1 MTDNGPLHTAT
12 IRDGVRVAVVGA
24 GQFGE
29 LHALAYRANPDCRL
43 VAIVDRNLERARA
56 VAERS
61 GARAAYSSVEEL
73 FAAEAVDGVSVATAG
88 AHHLD
93 PTLAALRAG
102 ASVLL
107 EKPVVLRPDE
117 AVVLTDAAVAATG
130 FVLPAH
136 ILRFAAPYRE
146 LATRLAAGSIG
157 APRALSF
164 RRHRTIEHDSL
175 FPDVHPVLM
184 TMVHD
189 IDLALWLD
197 GSTPSSVTARQL
209 RIAGRE
215 QPSVV
220 WAEVVT
226 ASGSVWSF
234 QVSWS
239 LAGAGGLPDALEVIG
254 ETGALSLSLGARVSD
269 FGPASAPVDDAL
281 TPAGSHGA
289 LDEEIRCFVDAL
301 RFGTEPTDVTL
312 GEAVDGLALA
322 HRIIAAAE
330 LVESDSVL
338 RTAEVGA

>member
-29 LHALAYRANPDCRL
+29 LHAQAFRTNPDCRL
-43 VAIVDRNLERARA
+43 VAIVDRNLDRARE
-56 VAERS
+56 VAERC
-61 GARAAYSSVEEL
+61 GAPAAYGSVEEL
-73 FAAEAVDGVSVATAG
+73 FAAEAVDGVSVATGG
-88 AHHLD
+88 AHHLE

-107 EKPVVLRPDE
+107 EKPVVLRPEE
-117 AVVLTDAAVAATG
+117 ARLLTDASASARG

-146 LATRLAAGSIG
+146 LASRIAAGSIG

-164 RRHRTIEHDSL
+164 RRHRTIEHDGL

-197 GSTPSSVTARQL
+197 GSAPTVVTARQL
-209 RIAGRE
+209 RIAGRA

-226 ASGSVWSF
+226 TSGSIWSF

-269 FGPASAPVDDAL
+269 FGPACAPVDDAL
-281 TPAGSHGA
+281 TPLGSHGA
-289 LDEEIRCFVDAL
+289 LDEEIRIFVDAI
-301 RFGTEPTDVTL
+301 RFGTAPTVVTL
-312 GEAVDGLALA
+312 DEAVNGLALA

-330 LVESDSVL
+330 LAESDAGP
-338 RTAEVGA
+338 RPPEVGA